1 MRYFSEYFFQKITSR
16 LQITFFSLK
25 TCSNLCQEYM
35 FIFSLVYPPHAHYI
49 LLHCIHFSLTKLLQ
63 TVFSVFFFVRSCRS
77 SGVTKDQLAW
87 CEHGGGCGS
96 RGDREKDGR
105 LQWCWYHQCLQ
116 VRVEVAIWTMI
127 REFEFHVAQEF
138 WCLAYPFSMLI
149 CKMRKFKGALSSTPY
164 FSWCSQ
170 TSIKQLPLGSGLQ
183 TASYRLTI

>member
-1 MRYFSEYFFQKITSR
+1 M
-16 LQITFFSLK
+16 LQSLA
-25 TCSNLCQEYM
+25 CNYSQEYM
-35 FIFSLVYPPHAHYI
+35 FIFSLAYPPHAHY
-49 LLHCIHFSLTKLLQ
+49 LFDRRNYYKQFFL
-63 TVFSVFFFVRSCRS
+63 VFFFFVRSCRS
-77 SGVTKDQLAW
+77 SGVAKDQLAW
-87 CEHGGGCGS
+87 CEHGWGCGS

-116 VRVEVAIWTMI
+116 VRVEEAIWTMI

-164 FSWCSQ
+164 FSRCSQ
-170 TSIKQLPLGSGLQ
+170 TCIKQSPLGSVLQ

>member
-1 MRYFSEYFFQKITSR
+1 M
-16 LQITFFSLK
+16 LQSLP
-25 TCSNLCQEYM
+25 CNYSQEYM
-35 FIFSLVYPPHAHYI
+35 FIFSLAYPPHAHYI
-49 LLHCIHFSLTKLLQ
+49 LWHCIHFSLTKLL
-63 TVFSVFFFVRSCRS
+63 TNSFFCFFFRSCRS
-77 SGVTKDQLAW
+77 SGVAKDQLAW

-138 WCLAYPFSMLI
+138 WCLAYPFSMFI

-164 FSWCSQ
+164 FSWFSQ
-170 TSIKQLPLGSGLQ
+170 SSIKQLTLGSGLQ